1 MWHIT
6 ILQYCLWLDTDFS
19 LIVTIFHHDRSVNII
34 LFLKNCSFY
43 LRETKSEKQISTIW
57 YRIVYFNFNKT
68 TFNVNKYSEKHLS
81 ICDHVNSRLIEIHMK
96 STMLLSDWQFSRS
109 NFMFLSK
116 SFVIFLEHF
125 HVSIIHAYRLPS
137 ILCLQA

>member
-19 LIVTIFHHDRSVNII
+19 LIVTIFHHDGSFNVI
-34 LFLKNCSFY
+34 LYSTECIFFLRKMRRRYQQFEIELY
-43 LRETKSEKQISTIW
+43 ISI
-57 YRIVYFNFNKT
+57 FNKT

-116 SFVIFLEHF
+116 SFVIFLERF